1 MIKMLISAM
10 IGCMVG
16 IGTMCFM
23 VVAGEEDKWLQEKAD
38 RCSFCGGKLSEI
50 RTNTDGTKYRY
61 CFGCFHEYEV

>member
-23 VVAGEEDKWLQEKAD
+23 VVAGEEDKWLEKKAWERKHGRD
-38 RCSFCGGKLSEI
+38 
-50 RTNTDGTKYRY
+50 T
-61 CFGCFHEYEV
+61 H